1 MTQVIDLVKRNA
13 RVAAL
18 AAVIVV
24 LVVLA
29 FVFYLGSQSSADQQA
44 KLETQVKVAK
54 INLSNAQGQYSLTT
68 LQPEQDSLKNSLSFL
83 GTDTFPP
90 VTFPSVDLS
99 AYIAGAADKYGVDL
113 VSMSPRGAVG
123 TEAVGGQQ
131 YVRNET
137 GVQVTG
143 GYEAMNSFLSYLEQ
157 GQQGKFHS
165 LRLENASF
173 TPTGGT
179 FTVVILTQS

>member
-1 MTQVIDLVKRNA
+1 MTQAIELIKRNA

-24 LVVLA
+24 LVVVT

-44 KLETQVKVAK
+44 TLETQVKVAAVK
-54 INLSNAQGQYSLTT
+54 LSNAQGQYDLKT
-68 LQPEQDSLKNSLSFL
+68 LQGELDSLPGSPSF
-83 GTDTFPP
+83 P

-99 AYIAGAADKYGVDL
+99 AYIAGAADKYGVAL
-113 VSMSPRGAVG
+113 VSLSPRGATG
-123 TEAVGGQQ
+123 TETVGGQQ
-131 YVRNET
+131 FVRNET
-137 GVQVTG
+137 NVQVTG
-143 GYEAMNSFLSYLEQ
+143 DYGAMNSFLSYLEQ
-157 GQQGKFHS
+157 GQQGPFPS

>member
-1 MTQVIDLVKRNA
+1 MTQAIELIKRNA
-13 RVAAL
+13 KVAVL

-24 LVVLA
+24 LVVVA

-54 INLSNAQGQYSLTT
+54 INLSNAQGQYDVAKLQGDKAGLTSS
-68 LQPEQDSLKNSLSFL
+68 PSF
-83 GTDTFPP
+83 P
-90 VTFPSVDLS
+90 VTFPSVELS

-113 VSMSPRGAVG
+113 VSMNPRGAAG
-123 TEAVGGQQ
+123 TETVGGQQ

-137 GVQVTG
+137 NVQVTG
-143 GYEAMNSFLSYLEQ
+143 DYESMNSFLSYLEQ
-157 GQQGKFHS
+157 GQQGAFPS

-173 TPTGGT
+173 SPTGGT

>member
-24 LVVLA
+24 LIVVT
-29 FVFYLGSQSSADQQA
+29 FIFYLGSQSSADQQA
-44 KLETQVKVAK
+44 KLENQVKVARV
-54 INLSNAQGQYSLTT
+54 NLSLAQGQYDVTKLEADKAALTSS
-68 LQPEQDSLKNSLSFL
+68 PSF
-83 GTDTFPP
+83 PA
-90 VTFPSVDLS
+90 TFPSVDLS
-99 AYIAGAADKYGVDL
+99 AYIAGAADKYGVAL
-113 VSMSPRGAVG
+113 VSLSPRGATG
-123 TEAVGGQQ
+123 TETVGGQE

-137 GVQVTG
+137 GVQVSG
-143 GYEAMNSFLSYLEQ
+143 DYASMNSFLSYLEA
-157 GQQGKFHS
+157 GQANQFPS

>member
-13 RVAAL
+13 RLVAL

-24 LVVLA
+24 LVVVT
-29 FVFYLGSQSSADQQA
+29 FVFYLGWQSSADQQA
-44 KLETQVKVAK
+44 KLVTQVKVAT
-54 INLSNAQGQYSLTT
+54 INLSNAQDKYDLAT
-68 LQPEQDSLKNSLSFL
+68 LQAEKDGLTASPSF
-83 GTDTFPP
+83 PA
-90 VTFPSVDLS
+90 TFPSVDLS
-99 AYIAGAADKYGVDL
+99 AYIAGAADKYGVAL
-113 VSMSPRGAVG
+113 VSLSPRGATG
-123 TEAVGGQQ
+123 TETVGGQE

-137 GVQVTG
+137 GVQVSG
-143 GYEAMNSFLSYLEQ
+143 DYASMNSFLSYLEA
-157 GQQGKFHS
+157 GQANQFPS

>member
-24 LVVLA
+24 LVAVA
-29 FVFYLGSQSSADQQA
+29 FVFYLGSQSSADQRA

-54 INLSNAQGQYSLTT
+54 INLSNAQGQYDVAKLQADKDGLTAS
-68 LQPEQDSLKNSLSFL
+68 PSF
-83 GTDTFPP
+83 PA
-90 VTFPSVDLS
+90 TFPSVDLS

-113 VSMSPRGAVG
+113 VSLSPRGATG
-123 TEAVGGQQ
+123 TETVGGQQ

-137 GVQVTG
+137 NVQVTG
-143 GYEAMNSFLSYLEQ
+143 DYGAMNSFLSYLEQ
-157 GQQGKFHS
+157 GQQGQFPS

>member
-1 MTQVIDLVKRNA
+1 MTQAIGLIKRNA
-13 RVAAL
+13 RVAVL
-18 AAVIVV
+18 AVVIVV
-24 LVVLA
+24 LVVIT
-29 FVFYLGSQSSADQQA
+29 FVGYLGSQSSADQQA
-44 KLETQVKVAK
+44 KLETQAKVAK
-54 INLSNAQGQYSLTT
+54 VNLSIAQGQYDVAKLQADKDGLTSS
-68 LQPEQDSLKNSLSFL
+68 PSF
-83 GTDTFPP
+83 P
-90 VTFPSVDLS
+90 VTFPSVALS

-137 GVQVTG
+137 NVQVSG
-143 GYEAMNSFLSYLEQ
+143 DYESMDSFLSYLEQ
-157 GQQGKFHS
+157 GQQGQFPS

-173 TPTGGT
+173 TPTGGS

>member
-1 MTQVIDLVKRNA
+1 MTQAIELIKRNA

-24 LVVLA
+24 LVVVA

-54 INLSNAQGQYSLTT
+54 VNLSNAQGQYDVAKLQTDKAALTGS
-68 LQPEQDSLKNSLSFL
+68 PSF
-83 GTDTFPP
+83 PA
-90 VTFPSVDLS
+90 TFPSVDLS
-99 AYIAGAADKYGVDL
+99 AYIAGAADKYGVEL

-137 GVQVTG
+137 NVEVTG
-143 GYEAMNSFLSYLEQ
+143 DTDAMNSFLSYLEQ
-157 GQQGKFHS
+157 GQQGQFPS

-173 TPTGGT
+173 SPTGGT

>member
-13 RVAAL
+13 RVAVL
-18 AAVIVV
+18 AVVIVV

-54 INLSNAQGQYSLTT
+54 INLSNAQGQYDVAKLQADKDGLTAS
-68 LQPEQDSLKNSLSFL
+68 PSF
-83 GTDTFPP
+83 PA
-90 VTFPSVDLS
+90 TFPSVGLS
-99 AYIAGAADKYGVDL
+99 AYIAGAADKYGVEL
-113 VSMSPRGAVG
+113 VSMNPRGATG

-137 GVQVTG
+137 NVRVTG

-157 GQQGKFHS
+157 GPAGQFLG